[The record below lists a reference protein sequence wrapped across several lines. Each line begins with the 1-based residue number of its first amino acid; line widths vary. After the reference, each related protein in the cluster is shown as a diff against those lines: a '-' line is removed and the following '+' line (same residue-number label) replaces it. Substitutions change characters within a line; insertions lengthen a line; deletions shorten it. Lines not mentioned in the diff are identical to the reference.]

1 MVWGKVNMKKPLGI
15 AILLSGSGSNAQ
27 AIMDACKRGSLD
39 AEVRVVGA
47 DRLDAGGLS
56 RAAAMGVDHFVVD
69 YKTILKQ
76 AGDRPEDFLPGD
88 LDLDGVCARQ
98 ALFSPAE
105 DGQKIR
111 SFIAR
116 RAAAERLLLEALLPY
131 DIDLLVLAG
140 FMRTL
145 TPYFLDHMQP
155 KNGLCNGG
163 LPRIM
168 NIHPAL
174 LPAFAGVDGY
184 GDTFRHGCRVG
195 GCTVHF
201 VDYGE
206 DSGPIVGQAAFPIL
220 PGDTLEDVKRKGL
233 EEEWKLYPACIQLY
247 AEGRLVL
254 EDRPQRDGSIRRV
267 VRILPGSA
275 VAFS

>member
-1 MVWGKVNMKKPLGI
+1 MKKPLGI
-15 AILLSGSGSNAQ
+15 GILLSGGGSNAQ
-27 AIMDACKRGSLD
+27 AIMDACQKGELA

-47 DRLDAGGLS
+47 DRLDAGGLD

-69 YKTILKQ
+69 YKQVLRD
-76 AGDRPEDFLPGD
+76 AGERPQDWVPRD
-88 LDLDGVCARQ
+88 LDLDAICARQ
-98 ALFSPAE
+98 VFFPKEADPEKVRDF
-105 DGQKIR
+105 
-111 SFIAR
+111 FAR
-116 RAAAERLLLEALLPY
+116 RAAAERLLLDALLPY
-131 DIDLLVLAG
+131 DLDLLVLAG

-145 TPYFLDHMQP
+145 TPYFLDHMQ
-155 KNGLCNGG
+155 KQEE

-174 LPAFAGVDGY
+174 LPAFAGMDGY

-220 PGDTLEDVKRKGL
+220 PEDSLEDVKRKGL
-233 EEEWKLYPACIQLY
+233 EEEWRLYPACIQLY
-247 AEGRLVL
+247 AEGRLAL
-254 EDRPQRDGSIRRV
+254 EKRAQRDGGVRRV
-267 VRILPGSA
+267 VRILPENPARS
-275 VAFS
+275 F